1 MKNLKFL
8 LVAAFCIFTS
18 VNAQSDSRMTPEEYI
33 AKFKEAA
40 LLDMKKTGVPASIT
54 MAQGMYESDYGNS
67 PLAKEANNHFGVKCH
82 SEWNGATYH
91 QNDDAPNECFRK
103 YKSVVESYDDHSDF
117 LRSRERYK
125 SLFDLE
131 ITDYKG
137 WAHGLKKAGYA
148 TNPEYAKKL
157 IDIIE
162 RYNLSELDKG
172 GNPLTVVKENVEEK
186 PRPHRTPIFQN
197 KVSQAHPAE
206 FNNLEGNSTI
216 NKVPFVKVEKGDSY
230 LKISR
235 QYNLELWQILDFNEA
250 DKNDLLHEGDI
261 VFLKVKRARGEVA
274 TYKVRE
280 GDTMRSIAQLFGVKQ
295 KKLYQMNKMQPGTAI
310 QPGQTLQLRKTVIFG
325 IAL

>member
-1 MKNLKFL
+1 MKNLRFL
-8 LVAAFCIFTS
+8 LLAVLCIFTS
-18 VNAQSDSRMTPEEYI
+18 VKAQSDTRMTPEEYI
-33 AKFKEAA
+33 AKFKDAA
-40 LLDMKKTGVPASIT
+40 LQDMKKTGVPASIT

-82 SEWNGATYH
+82 NEWNGPTYH
-91 QNDDAPNECFRK
+91 QDDDAPNECFRK
-103 YKSVVESYDDHSDF
+103 YKSVLESYDDHSNF
-117 LRSRERYK
+117 LRSRDRYK
-125 SLFDLE
+125 SLFELD

-148 TNPEYAKKL
+148 TNPQYAHKL
-157 IDIIE
+157 IDLIE

-172 GNPLTVVKENVEEK
+172 GNPMPVAKETTEEK
-186 PRPHRTPIFQN
+186 PRPHRTPIKQD
-197 KVSQAHPAE
+197 KISPTRPAV
-206 FNNLEGNSTI
+206 FNNFEGKATI

-261 VFLKVKRARGEVA
+261 VFLKAKKARAEVTTYTVK
-274 TYKVRE
+274 E
-280 GDTMRSIAQLFGVKQ
+280 GDTMRSIAQQFGVKQ
-295 KKLYQMNKMQPGTAI
+295 KKIYQMNKMEPGTALKT
-310 QPGQTLQLRKTVIFG
+310 GQTLQLRKTVIFG